1 MGIFEHFWI
10 DLFSASEGKVGSIL
24 AERAEDKDAKNDK
37 KICIKNFGIGSS
49 TLIFL
54 LKLQSSFHQSSQRLD
69 VEQVDHCTQGCA

>member
-37 KICIKNFGIGSS
+37 KICIKNFGIGS
-49 TLIFL
+49 TDALIE
-54 LKLQSSFHQSSQRLD
+54 KS
-69 VEQVDHCTQGCA
+69 